1 MHIRP
6 EQETDIA
13 ALRALI
19 SAAFATA
26 RHASGTEAQIVDA
39 LRTTGQLHLSLVAQ
53 AEGAV
58 VGHVAFSP
66 VWIEGHAPGW
76 FGLGPVAVL
85 PAHQGRGIGS
95 ALIRQGVSMLR
106 NQGAAGCVVLG
117 DPAYYRRFGFVQG
130 ALWYPG
136 APEGCFMQQ
145 PFRTTAP
152 DGRVT
157 YAPAFGSA

>member
-6 EQETDIA
+6 EQKADVA

-58 VGHVAFSP
+58 VGHVAFSRS
-66 VWIEGHAPGW
+66 ESRDAP
-76 FGLGPVAVL
+76 LA
-85 PAHQGRGIGS
+85 GS
-95 ALIRQGVSMLR
+95 ALVLWRFCQRIR
-106 NQGAAGCVVLG
+106 AAGS
-117 DPAYYRRFGFVQG
+117 A
-130 ALWYPG
+130 
-136 APEGCFMQQ
+136 AP
-145 PFRTTAP
+145 
-152 DGRVT
+152 
-157 YAPAFGSA
+157 